1 MQILTLKVTDQVAKA
16 YNSAS
21 AEQRK
26 KMNDLIETLFSKGE
40 QKKQLDQLKEDSYY
54 DVDFSIK
61 PRFKNERVIKVKALK
76 IDSSLP
82 KIFLD

>member
-1 MQILTLKVTDQVAKA
+1 MQILTLKVTDKVAEA

-21 AEQRK
+21 IEQK
-26 KMNDLIETLFSKGE
+26 KEMNNLIETLFSKGE
-40 QKKQLDQLKEDSYY
+40 QKKQLDRQKEDSYY

-61 PRFKNERVIKVKALK
+61 PCFKNETKLKVKALK

-82 KIFLD
+82 KVLLD

>member
-21 AEQRK
+21 SEQK
-26 KMNDLIETLFSKGE
+26 KEMNDLIETLFSESK
-40 QKKQLDQLKEDSYY
+40 QKKQLDITEDSYY